1 MRYLIQLITIA
12 LLLLPGFILA
22 AEKNVVSDPEPVLLR
37 GPYLQ
42 MAGSST
48 ITIRWRTDAAERG
61 VVKYGI
67 SPESLL
73 QVAESRFIS
82 MEHSVQINGLRPATR
97 YYYSIGGVTH
107 TLRGDSTYYFTTMPL
122 PGSNGRYCIAALGDC
137 GNNSVNQKQVRDQ
150 VMKYLK
156 GDELTAWLLLG
167 DNAYES
173 GTDAEYQHNFF
184 AVYQQQLLKNY
195 PLFPTPGNHDY
206 RDIGP
211 YRKTAGQGQEYAY
224 YKNFSV
230 PQQGELGGVPSG
242 NPAYYSFDIGNIHFL
257 SLDSYG
263 KDSAM
268 LRMYDTLSAQVQ
280 WVKKD
285 LEQYAGKGW
294 IVAFWHHPPYTMGSH
309 NSDKEN
315 ELIKIRENFIRILE
329 RYGVD
334 LVLCGHSHGYER
346 TKLIHGHYGMESSF
360 DATVHQLSN
369 ADGMYNEVTGSCP
382 YIKKSG
388 NEPGTVYVVSGSAG
402 KIDSRVQ
409 SAFPHNAMQ
418 YSNVTEGGG
427 LMLEVEGNRLD
438 LRWICA
444 DGEVRDQFTMIKEMP
459 EKTVVYVKKGE
470 QVTLSAAFPAE
481 VYYWNGKK
489 GERQLRVKPA
499 KRKTLYRVLD
509 RSGCIKQEF
518 EVITG
523 K

>member
-1 MRYLIQLITIA
+1 MRYLLQVVFVI
-12 LLLLPGFILA
+12 LLLLPGSIMA
-22 AEKNVVSDPEPVLLR
+22 ADTRPDPEPVLLR

-42 MAGSST
+42 VAGSAT
-48 ITIRWRTDAAERG
+48 ITIRWRTDVAERG
-61 VVKYGI
+61 VVRYGTL
-67 SPESLL
+67 PDSLL
-73 QVAESRFIS
+73 QVSESRSIS
-82 MEHSVQINGLRPATR
+82 MEHIVQLTGLQPATR
-97 YYYSIGGVTH
+97 YYYSIGGITH
-107 TLRGDSTYYFTTMPL
+107 TLRGDSSYYFTTMPL
-122 PGSNGRYCIAALGDC
+122 PGSKGKYRIAALGDC
-137 GNNSVNQKQVRDQ
+137 GNNSVNQRQVRDE
-150 VMKYLK
+150 VIKYLK
-156 GDELTAWLLLG
+156 GSELTAWLLLG

-195 PLFPTPGNHDY
+195 PLFPAPGNHDY

-224 YKNFSV
+224 YKSFSM

-294 IVAFWHHPPYTMGSH
+294 IVAFWHHPPYTMSSH

-346 TKLIHGHYGMESSF
+346 TRLINGYYGMEASF
-360 DATVHQLSN
+360 DAAAHQLSGSSGRY
-369 ADGMYNEVTGSCP
+369 DGTVSSCP
-382 YIKKSG
+382 YIKKSN

-409 SAFPHNAMQ
+409 TDFPHNAMH

-427 LMLEVEGNRLD
+427 LMLEVEDNRLD

-444 DGEVRDQFTMIKEMP
+444 DGEVRDQFTMIKAVP
-459 EKTVVYVKKGE
+459 EKTIAYVKKGKP
-470 QVTLSAAFPAE
+470 VTLTAAFPSE

-489 GERQLRVKPA
+489 GERQFSIKAVN
-499 KRKTLYRVLD
+499 KRTLFQVRD
-509 RSGCIKQEF
+509 EAGCIKQEF
-518 EVITG
+518 EILIS